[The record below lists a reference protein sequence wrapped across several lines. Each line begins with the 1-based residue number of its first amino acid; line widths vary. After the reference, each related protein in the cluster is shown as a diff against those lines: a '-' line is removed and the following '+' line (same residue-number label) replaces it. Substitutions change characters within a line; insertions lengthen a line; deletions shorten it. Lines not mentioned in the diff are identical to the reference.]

1 MAAKLTTTVQVLVS
15 TCVNPLDIFDENR
28 LVKVQLFDSL
38 TNFSCDLLNYS
49 MAALKIDSTVKC
61 KR

>member
-49 MAALKIDSTVKC
+49 MTALKIDSTVKC